1 LAALKFEPRLQ
12 DGSIVCISPTW
23 RSDIQRE
30 VDLIE
35 EVIRV
40 YGYDK
45 VTTSRKIQIEAKP
58 ADARQ
63 KFSQAIG
70 SFLAGC
76 GYYETVNVTF
86 VDRAVADLFS
96 PEGATHL
103 GVRDVTRKT
112 GNLLRQTLL
121 GSLLGVLKTNVN
133 AKNLPCRI
141 YEMADTF
148 VPSGGKDSLPK
159 ERLKVSLVTDDDLR
173 QLRGVVEGLIRNVN
187 RTADVRFEP
196 ADCLWA
202 QVGACIRVN
211 GKEIGQAGVFSDAV
225 REKFDFKD
233 LTPCGAELDFE
244 ELMALRSGPIRI
256 RPIPR
261 FPAIDRDLS
270 ILVPEQTPW
279 ARVAEAV
286 EQVSPDELEE
296 VRFVDIYRGKGIAP
310 GKKSV
315 TLSLRFRD
323 DFGTL
328 THEIVDGY
336 QRTILESLGKAVNA
350 ELRTV

>member
-1 LAALKFEPRLQ
+1 
-12 DGSIVCISPTW
+12 
-23 RSDIQRE
+23 
-30 VDLIE
+30 
-35 EVIRV
+35 
-40 YGYDK
+40 
-45 VTTSRKIQIEAKP
+45 
-58 ADARQ
+58 
-63 KFSQAIG
+63 
-70 SFLAGC
+70 
-76 GYYETVNVTF
+76 
-86 VDRAVADLFS
+86 
-96 PEGATHL
+96 
-103 GVRDVTRKT
+103 
-112 GNLLRQTLL
+112 
-121 GSLLGVLKTNVN
+121 
-133 AKNLPCRI
+133 
-141 YEMADTF
+141 
-148 VPSGGKDSLPK
+148 
-159 ERLKVSLVTDDDLR
+159 
-173 QLRGVVEGLIRNVN
+173 
-187 RTADVRFEP
+187 
-196 ADCLWA
+196 
-202 QVGACIRVN
+202 
-211 GKEIGQAGVFSDAV
+211 AGVFSDAV